1 MVTMKRNK
9 NQDWTRVLQER
20 LQDAQLSAPD
30 DFASWAGQESPAFPA
45 RSPKN
50 QGDRP
55 EKSGVFWPVAWW
67 PWALGSIAVAA
78 FAGILFLRTPD
89 HHTRLNPTIPPVV
102 TESPAPIPAESTPAP
117 AAPAVIPA
125 EEPESP
131 ALTLSAATPAS
142 SSVAP
147 APSFAASS
155 KTAPGEDRPQISE
168 VPSSKQATS
177 EDKQQNTE
185 VSSSKPAQSEDGI
198 PGQAQNDDKEA
209 RNDDRVVPTQ
219 SFDDLIVESPARR
232 RKPRLSLR
240 VHAASVSS
248 VKTATTSITPVN
260 GNNAFSDAS
269 SSQDAPEFYFGPSAN
284 SGLSTSTP
292 ENGQLTP
299 ANGPNIDTSPIY
311 TANPGTNIMNPV
323 PVPRAP
329 TIPVSFG
336 VSAELSLSRH
346 WSLLAGLDYT
356 QRSGYRVYENAP
368 QSLTLHYLGIP
379 LEAHYIF
386 WPESRFRVY
395 LGAGV
400 KAEKSFLVTGGEPLK
415 DPFLFSVNAQAG
427 ADVRLFPGVRLY
439 FSPVFSGYLTRS
451 AYANTWDNRPQFS
464 LRAGLSFD
472 L

>member
-20 LQDAQLSAPD
+20 LQDAQLPAPD
-30 DFASWAGQESPAFPA
+30 DFASWAGQESPDNSG
-45 RSPKN
+45 RS
-50 QGDRP
+50 
-55 EKSGVFWPVAWW
+55 WPVAWW
-67 PWALGSIAVAA
+67 PWALGSVAVAA
-78 FAGILFLRTPD
+78 FAGLLFLRTPD

-102 TESPAPIPAESTPAP
+102 TESPAPIPAESTPIVIP
-117 AAPAVIPA
+117 ATPPVIPTPSVVIPA

-131 ALTLSAATPAS
+131 EPA
-142 SSVAP
+142 
-147 APSFAASS
+147 
-155 KTAPGEDRPQISE
+155 I
-168 VPSSKQATS
+168 
-177 EDKQQNTE
+177 
-185 VSSSKPAQSEDGI
+185 AQKEI
-198 PGQAQNDDKEA
+198 PGQARNDYKDSA
-209 RNDDRVVPTQ
+209 RNDEPTARNGGAPVQ
-219 SFDDLIVESPARR
+219 NDGAAPAVDPATPIVIPAEEPESPGLPLEPETPARR

-240 VHAASVSS
+240 VHAASVTS
-248 VKTATTSITPVN
+248 VNTASVTGVPYN
-260 GNNAFSDAS
+260 GTNQYSDAVTD
-269 SSQDAPEFYFGPSAN
+269 QNAPEFYFGPSAN
-284 SGLSTSTP
+284 SGLSSSTS

-299 ANGPNIDTSPIY
+299 ANGPDIDTSPTY
-311 TANPGTNIMNPV
+311 TANPGTNIINPV
-323 PVPRAP
+323 AVPRAP
-329 TIPVSFG
+329 TIPISFG

-379 LEAHYIF
+379 LEAHYVF

-400 KAEKSFLVTGGEPLK
+400 KAEKSFLVTGGEPLR

-427 ADVRLFPGVRLY
+427 VDVRLFPGVRLY

>member
-20 LQDAQLSAPD
+20 LQDAQLPAPD

-67 PWALGSIAVAA
+67 PWALGSVAVAA

-102 TESPAPIPAESTPAP
+102 TESPAPIPAESAPAP
-117 AAPAVIPA
+117 AAPIVIPA

-131 ALTLSAATPAS
+131 APSFSSPAPAS
-142 SSVAP
+142 SFAGLTGESP
-147 APSFAASS
+147 AASS
-155 KTAPGEDRPQISE
+155 KTALGEDRPQITE
-168 VPSSKQATS
+168 VPSSKQASS
-177 EDKQQNTE
+177 EDKQKITE
-185 VSSSKPAQSEDGI
+185 APSSKQTQNEDEI
-198 PGQAQNDDKEA
+198 PGQA

-219 SFDDLIVESPARR
+219 TFDDLIDESPARR

-269 SSQDAPEFYFGPSAN
+269 SSQDAPEFYFGPYAN
-284 SGLSTSTP
+284 SGLSSSTS

-299 ANGPNIDTSPIY
+299 ATGPNIATSPIY

>member
-20 LQDAQLSAPD
+20 LQDAQLPAPD
-30 DFASWAGQESPAFPA
+30 DFASWAGQESPDNSG
-45 RSPKN
+45 RS
-50 QGDRP
+50 
-55 EKSGVFWPVAWW
+55 WPIAWW
-67 PWALGSIAVAA
+67 PWALGSVAVAA
-78 FAGILFLRTPD
+78 FAGLLFLRTPD

-102 TESPAPIPAESTPAP
+102 TESPAPIPAESTPIVIP
-117 AAPAVIPA
+117 ATPPVIPTPSVVIPA

-131 ALTLSAATPAS
+131 EPAI
-142 SSVAP
+142 AP
-147 APSFAASS
+147 
-155 KTAPGEDRPQISE
+155 KE
-168 VPSSKQATS
+168 
-177 EDKQQNTE
+177 
-185 VSSSKPAQSEDGI
+185 I
-198 PGQAQNDDKEA
+198 PGQARNDYKDSA
-209 RNDDRVVPTQ
+209 RNDEPTARNGEPTVRNDEPTVRNGGAPVQ
-219 SFDDLIVESPARR
+219 NDGAPVQNDGAAPAVDPATPIVIPAEEPESPARR

-240 VHAASVSS
+240 VHAASVTS
-248 VKTATTSITPVN
+248 VNTASVIAVPYYGTNQYSYAVTDQN
-260 GNNAFSDAS
+260 
-269 SSQDAPEFYFGPSAN
+269 APEFYFGNVAVG
-284 SGLSTSTP
+284 GLATSTLD
-292 ENGQLTP
+292 NGQLFPVKAQNT
-299 ANGPNIDTSPIY
+299 GLFPNYMSDYAS
-311 TANPGTNIMNPV
+311 NIINPV
-323 PVPRAP
+323 AVPRAP
-329 TIPVSFG
+329 TIPISFG

-356 QRSGYRVYENAP
+356 QRSGYHVLDNTP

-379 LEAHYIF
+379 LEAHYVF

-427 ADVRLFPGVRLY
+427 ADVRIFPGVRLY

-451 AYANTWDNRPQFS
+451 AYVNTWDNRPQFS